1 MPDILESFSQENIVA
16 VAKELANAGIAA
28 FPTETVYGLGADA
41 TNDFAV
47 AKVYE
52 IKNRPTFNPLIIHFQ
67 NADEAFKH
75 VVSNDI
81 AIRLAE
87 KFWPGALTMVLPRRV
102 ESNISLLASAGLATL
117 AVRVPAHSVAQKLI
131 AMVGKPLAAP
141 SANASGK
148 ISPTSAAHV
157 AKSLGDKISMILDG
171 GDCKVGIESTVV
183 DISTTTPTI
192 LRHGTIVR
200 EDLEAAAGVKFS
212 EATEIGIKSPG
223 QLLSHYSPSIP
234 IRLNAI
240 SVDADEALISFG
252 DSHIAGAKH
261 TVNLSLSGDLVEA
274 AANLFKVMH
283 QLDSSHYTGIAVV
296 KIPDDGIGRA
306 INDKLRRAAHQN
318 K

>member
-1 MPDILESFSQENIVA
+1 MPDILESFSQKNIAA
-16 VAKELANAGIAA
+16 VAKELASAGIAA

-41 TNDFAV
+41 TSDMAV

-52 IKNRPTFNPLIIHFQ
+52 IKNRPTFNPLIIHF
-67 NADEAFKH
+67 ASASDAFMH
-75 VVSNDI
+75 VAENDI
-81 AIRLAE
+81 ALRLAE
-87 KFWPGALTMVLPRRV
+87 KFWPGALTMVLPRKP

-117 AVRVPAHSVAQKLI
+117 AVRVPAHTVAQKLI
-131 AMVGKPLAAP
+131 AMVGRPLAAP

-157 AKSLGDKISMILDG
+157 AKSLGDKIPMILDG

-183 DISTTTPTI
+183 DLSTSTPTI
-192 LRHGTIVR
+192 LRHGIIVR

-212 EATEIGIKSPG
+212 EANESDIKSPG

-234 IRLNAI
+234 IRLNAT
-240 SVDADEALISFG
+240 SVDVNEALISFG
-252 DSHIAGAKH
+252 DNHIAGAKH

-283 QLDSSHYTGIAVV
+283 HLDSSCYSGIAVV
-296 KIPDDGIGRA
+296 KIPDEKIGLA
-306 INDKLRRAAHQN
+306 INDKLRRAAYQN